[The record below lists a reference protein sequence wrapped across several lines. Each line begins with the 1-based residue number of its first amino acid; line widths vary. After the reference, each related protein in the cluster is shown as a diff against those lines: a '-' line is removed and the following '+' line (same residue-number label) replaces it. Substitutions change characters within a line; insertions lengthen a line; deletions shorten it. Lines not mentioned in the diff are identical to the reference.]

1 MQEHRHNQH
10 RMALQHPP
18 SRPSTAGLLLRVAA
32 VLLACIAIWKIGMAL
47 LPGMS
52 TPAQRLLAGTI
63 ITALACGTLAMALRM
78 DRLDASLLGL
88 GRIRDVLIGA
98 FAGAGLWLLTALPA
112 TVLLLW
118 LGLASVQLASDWP
131 SALAT
136 LAILI
141 PAVLLI
147 EAIPEEL
154 LFRGYLQ
161 GTLARR
167 LSPWLSVIAQ
177 AVLFVSFAWAIGATA
192 APGQWS
198 FLPGFALI
206 LGGLRL
212 LGGNLGWPIGFHAA
226 LMIATQWLLAHGHF
240 SVGNAMVIQAIA
252 FVALP
257 SAVYGVVLSIRAAG
271 KAGRACADAAPSND
285 TRPARKTGA

>member
-1 MQEHRHNQH
+1 MR
-10 RMALQHPP
+10 RPDTPP
-18 SRPSTAGLLLRVAA
+18 PLSAVGLLLRLGIA
-32 VLLACIAIWKIGMAL
+32 LLACIAIWKIGL
-47 LPGMS
+47 SQLPDAAMP
-52 TPAQRLLAGTI
+52 TQRLLAGI
-63 ITALACGTLAMALRM
+63 VVTALACGFLFLALRA
-78 DRLDASLLGL
+78 DRVDAGLLGL
-88 GRIRDVLIGA
+88 GRPQQVVRGA
-98 FAGAGLWLLTALPA
+98 LAGAGLWLLTAAPA
-112 TVLLLW
+112 TAVLLW
-118 LGLASVQLASDWP
+118 TEMASVRIASDWP
-131 SALAT
+131 TALAT
-136 LAILI
+136 LALLV

-167 LSPWLSVIAQ
+167 LRPWLAVIAQ
-177 AVLFVSFAWAIGATA
+177 ATLFVLFAWAIGAAA

-206 LGGLRL
+206 LGGLRR

-240 SVGNAMVIQAIA
+240 AVGNAMTIQAIA

-257 SAVYGVVLSIRAAG
+257 SAVYGVVLSIRAS
-271 KAGRACADAAPSND
+271 RAATKGSGGGDCVRKPAA
-285 TRPARKTGA
+285 

>member
-1 MQEHRHNQH
+1 
-10 RMALQHPP
+10 MAIEITVIGPMAP
-18 SRPSTAGLLLRVAA
+18 TGTSSRIPWNSLLLRIGAA
-32 VLLACIAIWKIGMAL
+32 VLAGIAIWKIGLSL
-47 LPGMS
+47 LPDPA
-52 TPAQRLLAGTI
+52 TPLHRLLAGVV
-63 ITALACGTLAMALRM
+63 ITSLTCGFVFLALRI
-78 DRLDASLLGL
+78 DRCSPGLLGM
-88 GRIRDVLIGA
+88 GRTREVVRGVLE
-98 FAGAGLWLLTALPA
+98 GAGLWLLVALPA
-112 TVLLLW
+112 TALLLW
-118 LGLASVQLASDWP
+118 LGVASVRMASDWP
-131 SALAT
+131 TALAS

-167 LSPWLSVIAQ
+167 LSPWLAVIAQ
-177 AVLFVSFAWAIGATA
+177 AVLFVLFAWAIGATV

-212 LGGNLGWPIGFHAA
+212 MGGNLGWPLGFHAA

-240 SVGNAMVIQAIA
+240 AVGNAMMIQALA

-257 SAVYGVVLSIRAAG
+257 SAAYGVALSIRAQRIRNA
-271 KAGRACADAAPSND
+271 KA
-285 TRPARKTGA
+285 

>member
-1 MQEHRHNQH
+1 MDAESTSTGP
-10 RMALQHPP
+10 MPA
-18 SRPSTAGLLLRVAA
+18 SDITRPVPYSGLLLRIGAA
-32 VLLACIAIWKIGMAL
+32 TLAGIVIWKIGLSSFSEGA
-47 LPGMS
+47 
-52 TPAQRLLAGTI
+52 TPAQRLVAGAAI
-63 ITALACGTLAMALRM
+63 SMLVCGLLVLALRI
-78 DRLDASLLGL
+78 DRCGAGLLGL
-88 GRIRDVLIGA
+88 ARAGDVLKGVLG
-98 FAGAGLWLLTALPA
+98 GAGLWLLTALPVTA
-112 TVLLLW
+112 VLLW
-118 LGLASVQLASDWP
+118 SGVASVQMTSDWSHALAS
-131 SALAT
+131 

-167 LSPWLSVIAQ
+167 LSPWLAVVAQ
-177 AVLFVSFAWAIGATA
+177 ALLFVLFAWAIGATG

-212 LGGNLGWPIGFHAA
+212 MGGNLGWPLGFHAA

-240 SVGNAMVIQAIA
+240 KVGNAMAIQMLA
-252 FVALP
+252 FVVLP
-257 SAVYGVVLSIRAAG
+257 SAAYGVVLSIRAARP
-271 KAGRACADAAPSND
+271 KAPRS
-285 TRPARKTGA
+285 TRG